1 MKKSLKLLTSA
12 LLFGVLLTSC
22 SGGGSDSSTKT
33 TIRFYYH
40 NGALRD
46 EWVNNVKKDFEE
58 MYKNVSFESGKTG
71 VEVLV
76 KSIKGDPSVES
87 ISSNTNDVFWV
98 ESLDYYTLSNYGGP
112 ADITD
117 VIQSPAIRG
126 VDKDGKDILEDV
138 TIESK
143 LREANKTYY
152 NLGTAAAP
160 KYKALPAF
168 ESSFFLNYN
177 VDLFDQKGFYFAK
190 GKTAENASFDLDV
203 YSYELANLF
212 VLNSTDEK
220 SAGPDGVL
228 GTSDD
233 GLPATFADFRA
244 LLTYIKENSVLPLI
258 WNGLDTG
265 MGYLT
270 SFLLTVWGNTSGAD
284 KLALSNTFNG
294 TSGGNVVLNNGQIVK
309 EGGKVK
315 IDNAPLSISGSNA
328 YRLHEQKGC
337 YDALSLAKI
346 IMRDSN
352 NYYKDGFSTA
362 FTHRNCQKKFVDE
375 NSGTPIAMMIEAN
388 WWNSEATDD
397 YISSESK
404 MSRKFGIMPVPH
416 ADASLIGGR
425 NVMISDR
432 QSSLFIRSTC
442 KDAKLA
448 VSKKFVSYLN
458 SDVCMNTFSKYTDM
472 MRNMEY
478 KLTQDTLDAM
488 TPYGRNLY
496 EFSSDQKTDHLDW
509 LPQSPETRKNI
520 SLMAYADWGFKSD
533 PSLSSCP
540 FKRFRNDDNLTVDEL
555 FEDINEFYSTN
566 WSTLYTAPK
575 N

>member
-1 MKKSLKLLTSA
+1 MKKSLKLLASTM
-12 LLFGVLLTSC
+12 LFGVLLTSC
-22 SGGGSDSSTKT
+22 GGGDPGSSTKT

-46 EWVNNVKKDFEE
+46 EWVSNVKKDFEE
-58 MYKNVSFESGKTG
+58 MYKNVSFEFGKTG

-117 VIQSPAIRG
+117 IIQSPAICG
-126 VDKDGKDILEDV
+126 VDKDGKDIVENV

-143 LREANKTYY
+143 LREANKNYY
-152 NLGTAAAP
+152 NLGTETSP

-177 VDLFDQKGFYFAK
+177 VDLFDQKGFYFAE
-190 GKTAENASFDLDV
+190 GKTAENATFDLDV
-203 YSYELANLF
+203 YSYELADLF
-212 VLNSTDEK
+212 VLNSTDAK
-220 SAGPDGVL
+220 SNGPDGIK

-244 LLTYIKENSVLPLI
+244 LLTYIKENSATPLI

-284 KLALSNTFNG
+284 KLALSNTFKG
-294 TSGGNVVLNNGQIVK
+294 TSSGNVVLDKGQIVK

-315 IDNAPLSISGSNA
+315 VDNIPITISGDNA

-337 YDALSLAKI
+337 YDALSFSKI

-375 NSGTPIAMMIEAN
+375 NSEKPIAMMIEAN

-397 YISSESK
+397 YVSSESK
-404 MSRKFGIMPVPH
+404 MNRKFGIMPVPH

-442 KDAKLA
+442 RDAKLA

-478 KLTQDTLDAM
+478 KLTEDTLNAM

-496 EFSSDQKTDHLDW
+496 EFSSADTTDHLDW

-540 FKRFRNDDNLTVDEL
+540 FKRFRNDEALTVDEL